1 MPGATMATVE
11 LAIDAAAPRKP
22 RKTARYFFLG
32 MAALAVILLSL
43 AFVPEFVKFGQGT
56 FPIPWILHVHAAI
69 MASWVAAF
77 VFQAWL
83 GATGRTAL
91 HRRVGPYSVAIGWL
105 AWGSMIFVEFRALRV
120 HPLPTDVRDY
130 DWNLP
135 GPYVYVTFA
144 IFLAWAVHERRR
156 PAWHKRLMTFALFL
170 SLLAAIQRYLW
181 IPIDYGY
188 GPFAAMLDISLL
200 APLLGYDLY
209 TLKGRLHPA
218 TIRGTMVFGASQAL
232 LFSLWGTEVWRH
244 FAAFVAHAVHG

>member
-1 MPGATMATVE
+1 MATPE
-11 LAIDAAAPRKP
+11 FAIDRVSPRKP
-22 RKTARYFFLG
+22 RKPARYFFLG
-32 MAALAVILLSL
+32 MATLAVFLLAL
-43 AFVPEFVKFGQGT
+43 AFVPEFVKFAHGT

-77 VFQAWL
+77 VVQAWL
-83 GATGRTAL
+83 GATGRSAL
-91 HRRVGPYSVAIGWL
+91 HRRIGPYAIAIGWL
-105 AWGSMIFVEFRALRV
+105 AWASMIFVEFRALLV
-120 HPLPTDVRDY
+120 HPLPTDIRDY

-170 SLLAAIQRYLW
+170 SLLAGIQRYLW

-188 GPFAAMLDISLL
+188 GPFAAVLDASLL
-200 APLLGYDLY
+200 VPLAGYDLY

-218 TIRGTMVFGASQAL
+218 TIRGVAVLAASQAI
-232 LFSLWGTEVWRH
+232 LFALWGTELWRN
-244 FAAFVAHAVHG
+244 FAASIAHAVHG